1 MTILNDNTIVDE
13 TDVRHKNDIFKKNP
27 AINVIS
33 KEEFEN
39 RTKKVFH
46 ILWETLSKSFGPY
59 GAPTLICN
67 YPYQHVTKDGF
78 TIMKNLSF
86 DTSETLVDQTI
97 SDMAADICGRLNY
110 TVGDGTTSAI
120 IATNGI
126 YQQYL
131 KYKEELDRNMI
142 LPRDVIYK
150 FNELK
155 DVIIEKLEK
164 KAKPVRTA
172 DLDELYK
179 NIYDVVYIS
188 SNGDKLIT
196 EYIADLYKELGAP
209 GITCV
214 KAPDGITKK
223 KLIEGYKYE
232 LYLADRLYINNDDKT
247 MNLDNADIVI
257 FSTKITE
264 NTYKKIIKPL
274 NLECRTR
281 GRHLIVCA
289 PSFDE
294 TALSQVISPEL
305 NAEYRKTHDVNLV
318 LTRYRAIS
326 EHTRRL
332 ANDFSVLMNT
342 DIIDREKEK
351 QIIDK
356 VNTGTPI
363 SSLFNIDDRGIVGT
377 SCIAFS
383 DEGAINYIHGVD
395 ELPEGFSA
403 SKRLIPLQDDAIRL
417 GFVRKCSLGLTSS
430 QFVELEYDENRY
442 QAALKEA
449 EDILEETER
458 KYQKLGTFN
467 IETFLCQERLYSLK
481 LKMGIIEVGADSE
494 LSQSMFK
501 DAVDDAVKAAE
512 SAFKHGIVMGCN
524 LNLLQILDELRLSET
539 DELNKILLGIL
550 YYGMTSMYSTVLTNA
565 FNDYKFAYDESLNDV
580 DIVDQF
586 LSCVK
591 HKLPRINISVFRD
604 KEVIKTAIDKLGY
617 DDDSL
622 IPIHSVIIEYSKITN
637 QVFDLSTLSFTDDVI
652 NSVQTDIEIL
662 KATIDLMA
670 ILIVGNQMVVTQK
683 HNF

>member
-1 MTILNDNTIVDE
+1 MTTILNDGTIMDE
-13 TDVRHKNDIFKKNP
+13 TEVRHKNDIFKKNP

-126 YQQYL
+126 YQEYI
-131 KYKEELDRNMI
+131 KHKEELDKNMI

-155 DVIIEKLEK
+155 DDIIKKLEE
-164 KAKPVRTA
+164 KATPVRTK

-179 NIYDVVYIS
+179 NIYDVVYVS

-247 MNLDNADIVI
+247 MNLDNADVII

-281 GRHLIVCA
+281 GRHLVVCA

-305 NAEYRKTHDVNLV
+305 NAEYRKTHDVNMV

-332 ANDFSVLMNT
+332 ANDFAVLMNT

-351 QIIDK
+351 HIIDR

-363 SSLFNIDDRGIVGT
+363 SSLFNIDDRGINGIN
-377 SCIAFS
+377 CIAYS
-383 DEGAINYIHGVD
+383 DDGAVSYVHGIDTLPDNYSPSNKIV
-395 ELPEGFSA
+395 
-403 SKRLIPLQDDAIRL
+403 PLDDGAVRL

-442 QAALKEA
+442 NVALKEA

-494 LSQSMFK
+494 LSQAMFK

-524 LNLLQILDELRLSET
+524 LNLLQILDEARLNEKDS
-539 DELNKILLGIL
+539 LNKTLLDILFHGMKTM
-550 YYGMTSMYSTVLTNA
+550 YGTVLANA
-565 FNDYKFAYDESLNDV
+565 FNDYTATYDESLKTDLV
-580 DIVDQF
+580 EQF
-586 LSCVK
+586 LVSVK
-591 HKLPRINISVFRD
+591 SKLPRININVFKD
-604 KEVIKTAIDKLGY
+604 KAKLELAIKNLGY
-617 DDDSL
+617 DEDSL
-622 IPIHSVIIEYSKITN
+622 IPIHSVIIEYSKLTN
-637 QVFDLSTLSFTDDVI
+637 QVFDLSTLSFSDNII

>member
-1 MTILNDNTIVDE
+1 MTTILNDGTIMDKTE
-13 TDVRHKNDIFKKNP
+13 VRHKNDIFKKNP

-126 YQQYL
+126 YQEYI
-131 KYKEELDRNMI
+131 KHKEELDKNMI

-155 DVIIEKLEK
+155 DDIIKKLEE
-164 KAKPVRTA
+164 KATPVRTK

-179 NIYDVVYIS
+179 NIYDVVYVS

-209 GITCV
+209 GITCM

-247 MNLDNADIVI
+247 MNLDNADVII

-281 GRHLIVCA
+281 GRHLVVCA

-305 NAEYRKTHDVNLV
+305 NAEYRQTHDVNMV

-332 ANDFSVLMNT
+332 ANDFAVLMNT

-351 QIIDK
+351 HIIDR

-363 SSLFNIDDRGIVGT
+363 SSLFNIDDRGINGIN
-377 SCIAFS
+377 CIAYS
-383 DEGAINYIHGVD
+383 DDGAVTYVHGIDTLTEGYSPSNKIV
-395 ELPEGFSA
+395 
-403 SKRLIPLQDDAIRL
+403 PLDDSAIRL

-442 QAALKEA
+442 NVALKEA

-494 LSQSMFK
+494 LSQAMFK

-524 LNLLQILDELRLSET
+524 LNLLQILDELRLNEKDS
-539 DELNKILLGIL
+539 LNKTLLDILFHGMKTM
-550 YYGMTSMYSTVLTNA
+550 YGTVLANA
-565 FNDYKFAYDESLNDV
+565 FTDYKATYDESLKTDLV
-580 DIVDQF
+580 EQF
-586 LSCVK
+586 LVSVK
-591 HKLPRINISVFRD
+591 SKLPRININVFKD
-604 KEVIKTAIDKLGY
+604 KDKLALAIKNLGY
-617 DDDSL
+617 DEDSL

-637 QVFDLSTLSFTDDVI
+637 QVFDLSTLSFSDNII